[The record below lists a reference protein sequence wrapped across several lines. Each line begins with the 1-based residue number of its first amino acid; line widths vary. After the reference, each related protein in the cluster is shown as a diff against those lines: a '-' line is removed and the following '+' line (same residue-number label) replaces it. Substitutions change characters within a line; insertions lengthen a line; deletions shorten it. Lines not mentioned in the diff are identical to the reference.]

1 MTTTSLS
8 DNEADRLEALQQ
20 YEILDTAPET
30 EFDSI
35 TRLASYICGTP
46 ICLVSLVDANRIW
59 FKSRVGIEA
68 PELPRDGAFCTH
80 AIQQHDI
87 FVVPNA
93 LLDERF
99 RDNPLVASSPALRF
113 YAGAPLETTDGYT
126 LGTLCVI
133 DLKPRQLS
141 EEQKLAFQLLANQVV
156 YLMERRRYERELR
169 RAHTAINRS
178 NSAFFWVDPAGKILH
193 ANEYACQSLGYTLD
207 ELKKLSVWE
216 LDPLLTPKA
225 VSDRWDII
233 KRTGTL
239 TIESLHRR
247 KNGTVFPVE
256 VTTNYINSDGEE
268 YRFSFVQDITDRKH
282 TQATL
287 QDLLE
292 MNARIVFNST
302 QGIMLFDAGGHCVL
316 ANDAAVRIS
325 GAPSSSMVLGRNFH
339 HIPAWKQ
346 SGMYD
351 KALHALKTNS
361 PQKEEFR
368 LTTSFNKEAWVL
380 VDFIPYGADG
390 TQQLLVLFTDIHELR
405 EARNQAETANRA
417 KSIFLANM
425 SHEIRTPMLDP
436 KNAEAELTLGALY
449 ADRLDLETA
458 EKYIR
463 KGIESDPGQP
473 TGYYYLGRVAA
484 EQKRYELAV
493 DSYNQAILLHPG
505 FESAYIG
512 LGSIYEAQGN
522 STEAIATFQHALQFV
537 NPQSRA
543 IRYHLVQLYIKEKQ
557 YPEALSLLDQLV
569 VDEPDDS
576 EARLRKAM
584 ILVEQNDYP
593 GAIEEVKQVA
603 VGKPYDLRV
612 RDYLAYLYEQTHDYD
627 KALNEYKSMIEI
639 DDGYVDAHIHLGYL
653 LHRMKRVE
661 EGVDQLKQ
669 AIRLDPKRSDAYLFL
684 GLSYYQRK
692 DYDDSVKAFKE
703 GIAQDPD
710 NPELHFN
717 LGAVY
722 DKTKRFDDLVYEMKE
737 TIRLDPNH
745 SNALNYLGYT
755 YIDRG
760 EHLEEALGLIRRA
773 IEIKPDDGYYIDSLG
788 WGYYKLDRIED
799 ALKALQRAVVLV
811 PDDPV
816 IHQHLGEVYF
826 EKSQFSNAREA
837 WLKSLEMDPNNT
849 ELIERFKSVGFGDPN
864 QDERIKKARHRL
876 LESSSIEKPIEISE
890 PPPAITH

>member
-380 VDFIPYGADG
+380 VDFIPYGTDG

-425 SHEIRTPMLDP
+425 SHEIRTPMNAIIGMTHLVLGTGLDAIQRDYIMEANTAAKSLLGILNDVLDFSKIEAGKLEFEYGSFDLNHEMESLKSVLGLSASEKSLMLEFILD
-436 KNAEAELTLGALY
+436 KNTPRRLIGDPLRLKQVLTNLISNAIKFTSHGKITVKVSLLEKMSIKGKPRARLLFEVIDTGIGMNDEQKEHLFQAFSQGDSSITRRYGGTGLGLAISKKLVEMMEGEIGVESKLKHGTRFYFTAWFVLGHTVPEIAL
-449 ADRLDLETA
+449 
-458 EKYIR
+458 
-463 KGIESDPGQP
+463 PP
-473 TGYYYLGRVAA
+473 VAA
-484 EQKRYELAV
+484 E
-493 DSYNQAILLHPG
+493 D
-505 FESAYIG
+505 
-512 LGSIYEAQGN
+512 
-522 STEAIATFQHALQFV
+522 
-537 NPQSRA
+537 
-543 IRYHLVQLYIKEKQ
+543 YHLQGIRALLVEDVDINRKLARVMLTKAGVLIIEACNGQ
-557 YPEALSLLDQLV
+557 EALASLENSPEDIDVVLMDIQMPVMDGLTTTQLI
-569 VDEPDDS
+569 
-576 EARLRKAM
+576 RKNPRFSKLPIIAM
-584 ILVEQNDYP
+584 
-593 GAIEEVKQVA
+593 
-603 VGKPYDLRV
+603 
-612 RDYLAYLYEQTHDYD
+612 T
-627 KALNEYKSMIEI
+627 
-639 DDGYVDAHIHLGYL
+639 
-653 LHRMKRVE
+653 
-661 EGVDQLKQ
+661 
-669 AIRLDPKRSDAYLFL
+669 
-684 GLSYYQRK
+684 
-692 DYDDSVKAFKE
+692 AF
-703 GIAQDPD
+703 A
-710 NPELHFN
+710 
-717 LGAVY
+717 
-722 DKTKRFDDLVYEMKE
+722 MKE
-737 TIRLDPNH
+737 DETRCLAAGMTD
-745 SNALNYLGYT
+745 
-755 YIDRG
+755 YI
-760 EHLEEALGLIRRA
+760 
-773 IEIKPDDGYYIDSLG
+773 S
-788 WGYYKLDRIED
+788 
-799 ALKALQRAVVLV
+799 
-811 PDDPV
+811 
-816 IHQHLGEVYF
+816 
-826 EKSQFSNAREA
+826 
-837 WLKSLEMDPNNT
+837 
-849 ELIERFKSVGFGDPN
+849 
-864 QDERIKKARHRL
+864 
-876 LESSSIEKPIEISE
+876 KPIHPHNLYSTL
-890 PPPAITH
+890 AKYKQTR